1 MKKLSLK
8 VKLGYLLVPV
18 LMLILHSCSILVLW
32 MDYYP
37 KSDGSKTK
45 VTSQSYQYVWAT
57 DSLQIEAWAI
67 PRLETHAIS
76 FGPPLLP
83 VIPLAVQKLWV
94 KWDHRIRL
102 DFTFDIQQP
111 FSLCTDS
118 ICVTD
123 RKGRV
128 ISQVQVERV
137 FKDRRY
143 HDSLVV
149 LSSPDVTFSG
159 HVQLRF
165 TLSKKAA
172 RVKYFDVRFSSLVIN
187 GQVVELPVMR
197 FQRKKT
203 YTYVPLIIGG

>member
-1 MKKLSLK
+1 MKAMKKLSLK

-45 VTSQSYQYVWAT
+45 VMSQSYQYVWAT

-94 KWDHRIRL
+94 KWDHRI
-102 DFTFDIQQP
+102 
-111 FSLCTDS
+111 
-118 ICVTD
+118 
-123 RKGRV
+123 
-128 ISQVQVERV
+128 
-137 FKDRRY
+137 
-143 HDSLVV
+143 
-149 LSSPDVTFSG
+149 
-159 HVQLRF
+159 
-165 TLSKKAA
+165 
-172 RVKYFDVRFSSLVIN
+172 
-187 GQVVELPVMR
+187 
-197 FQRKKT
+197 
-203 YTYVPLIIGG
+203 